1 MPIKATAIATTT
13 ATPPS
18 LTTSLPLFHASR
30 SLWPKLVVVVV
41 MVRSHKQR
49 ARQPKK
55 EREQQP
61 ERESERVSKEEGSVQ
76 DCRRFRVQIV
86 VQLSQSTYFLRSA
99 TISASFARRSAVWA
113 SRERAQGRQA
123 GRERGEGGG
132 RSHVGV
138 AIIGRRWRR

>member
-13 ATPPS
+13 PPS
-18 LTTSLPLFHASR
+18 LTPYLPPSLSSALLAAAR

-55 EREQQP
+55 ERAGTR
-61 ERESERVSKEEGSVQ
+61 ERERERVSEQEGSVQ

-113 SRERAQGRQA
+113 SREREQA
-123 GRERGEGGG
+123 GRGSGEAGGG
-132 RSHVGV
+132 RTWAWPS
-138 AIIGRRWRR
+138 